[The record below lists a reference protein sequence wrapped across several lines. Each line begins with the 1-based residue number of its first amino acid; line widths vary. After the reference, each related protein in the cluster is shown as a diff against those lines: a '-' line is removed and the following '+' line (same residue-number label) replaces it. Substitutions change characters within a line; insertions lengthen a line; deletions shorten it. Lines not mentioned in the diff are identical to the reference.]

1 MKTQTSF
8 ATALLLASL
17 AAASPAAFADWTAFR
32 GPAGN
37 GFADAPGLPTALDAE
52 KSVTWKTSLPGRGLS
67 CPVVVGDRVFLT
79 ASSGPRQERLHVL
92 AYSTADGAKLWERQ
106 FMATG
111 RTNCHKK
118 TCVAAPTPVSD
129 GKLLVAQF
137 SSNDVFCLDLDG
149 NLKWLRG
156 LTHDHPNAANS
167 LGMSSSPLIAGGA
180 LVTQVENDADSFA
193 AALDLATGRTLWLKT
208 RPKGANWTSPAPL
221 LDLDGKTPLVALQS
235 KTGLLIV
242 EPRTGSERWTYAD
255 GASTI
260 PSTTP
265 FAGKLYVPSNGLTA
279 LLSGKDGRSHKQL
292 WRENKLRPGTASPVA
307 SGGKIHVLNNAN
319 VLTAADPETGEL
331 LWRLRVTGPFSAS
344 PVANKTHAYL
354 LSEKGLLQV
363 IDLRGPEGKLVSSLD
378 LAETHL
384 GTPAISGNAL
394 YLRSDRHLRKIG
406 G

>member
-1 MKTQTSF
+1 MKKRRLSLTL
-8 ATALLLASL
+8 ALLAVSG
-17 AAASPAAFADWTAFR
+17 SPALADWTAFR
-32 GPAGN
+32 GSAGN
-37 GFADAPGLPTALDAE
+37 GFADAPDLPVSLDE
-52 KSVTWKTSLPGRGLS
+52 KKSISWKTTLPGRGLS

-92 AYSTADGAKLWERQ
+92 AFSTADGTQLWERQ
-106 FMATG
+106 FVATG

-156 LTHDHPNAANS
+156 LTNDYPNAANS
-167 LGMSSSPLIAGGA
+167 LGMSSSPVIAGGV

-193 AALDLATGRTLWLKT
+193 AALDLATGKTLWLKA

-221 LDLDGKTPLVALQS
+221 LDADGKTPLVALQS
-235 KTGLLIV
+235 KTGVLVV
-242 EPRTGSERWTYAD
+242 EPRAGSERWTYAD

-260 PSTTP
+260 PSST
-265 FAGKLYVPSNGLTA
+265 FHAGKLYIPSHGLTA
-279 LLSGKDGRSHKQL
+279 LLPGKDGRSHKQV
-292 WRENKLRPGTASPVA
+292 WQENKLRPGTASPVA
-307 SGGKIHVLNNAN
+307 SGGKLYVINNAN
-319 VLTAADPETGEL
+319 VLTAADPAAGSL

-363 IDLRGPEGKLVSSLD
+363 VDLRGKEGKIVSTLD

-394 YLRSDRHLRKIG
+394 YLRSDQHLRKIG